1 LKIWDVFLLSVALA
15 ALYQGQLIFRRGGAR
30 RRIFA
35 VMLMVDGLAA
45 LLGFAAFRDS
55 ETAADA
61 PLIASVAL
69 GAFVFLVLVPP
80 RLRWLARWATRHDH
94 LGLALH
100 LLGAHELLQPGM
112 GAREEREA
120 LSAFAE
126 LRQGKTERA
135 VEALRLARAEAR
147 DPMQRRAVDERI
159 VFAYLTARR
168 WRSAVEHFERSI
180 EAQPGPI
187 SANVLVEVL
196 RAYGE
201 LGERA
206 RAADLMT
213 RIEDSGLTSEPQL
226 EQLVARARMVFL
238 AFAGRAAAVE
248 AMVAPRGSLAQMPPS
263 ARAYWIGVARREA
276 GDAAGA
282 RIALTTAVQASAGD
296 ARARSIAADELAE
309 LDKDET
315 PPEPLPEEIARLADR
330 VGERA
335 VLAPTPRAQGA
346 PVPQLDGVSW
356 RQVPVT
362 VTLIGVNL
370 AVAALVQALLG
381 SSTDSFVMVRAGA
394 NAHALTQGGEW
405 WRLVSSMF
413 LHFGA
418 LHLAVN
424 MYGLW
429 VLGRV
434 VEQIH
439 GRRRY
444 FVVYMIAGIGGSL
457 ASLYLG
463 QYLSIGHRAVG
474 ISAGASG
481 AIFGV
486 LGAAIAEFALR
497 RKAYPEAWRRAV
509 LGNLVFLAAAN
520 VFIGQAI
527 QGIDQAAHLGG
538 LVSGALAGALLAPR
552 GAFGRLKVARPIV
565 AVLAATGV
573 ALLAATAWAVVRDN
587 GWHRHSVAGWS
598 VEEPGFDRF
607 VMMPFAAS
615 DISDDALL
623 ADTMDAFVQASARA
637 GTRITDLEDARPVV
651 HVDGWVTREQRG
663 TAHEDHESGP
673 VRVVAAVRR
682 APDGSRLLVTF
693 VAPERDLDSY
703 LRVARRVLSSA
714 RAPE

>member
-1 LKIWDVFLLSVALA
+1 LRIWDVFLLSVALA

-30 RRIFA
+30 RRTFA
-35 VMLMVDGLAA
+35 VMLMIDGLAS

-55 ETAADA
+55 ETAGDA

-94 LGLALH
+94 LSLALR
-100 LLGAHELLQPGM
+100 LLGVHELLQPGM

-126 LRQGKTERA
+126 LREGKTERA
-135 VEALRLARAEAR
+135 VEALRLAKAEAR
-147 DPMQRRAVDERI
+147 DPLQRRAVDERI

-168 WRSAVEHFERSI
+168 WRPAVEHFERSI
-180 EAQPGPI
+180 EAQAGPI

-206 RAADLMT
+206 RAADLMK
-213 RIEDSGLTSEPQL
+213 RIEDSGLTQEPQL
-226 EQLVARARMVFL
+226 EPLVARARMVFL

-248 AMVAPRGSLAQMPPS
+248 AMVAPRGSLAMMPPS

-309 LDKDET
+309 LDKDDS

-346 PVPQLDGVSW
+346 PVPQLDGVAW

-362 VTLIGVNL
+362 AGLIAANL
-370 AVAALVQALLG
+370 AVAVAVQVLLG
-381 SSTDSFVMVRAGA
+381 SSTDPLVMVRAGA
-394 NAHALTQGGEW
+394 NAHSLTQGGEW

-413 LHFGA
+413 LHFGL

-439 GRRRY
+439 GPRRY
-444 FVVYMIAGIGGSL
+444 FVVYLVAGIGGSL
-457 ASLYLG
+457 ASLFFGHYLAFG
-463 QYLSIGHRAVG
+463 RPIADL
-474 ISAGASG
+474 SAGASG
-481 AIFGV
+481 AIFGI

-527 QGIDQAAHLGG
+527 PGIDQAAHLGG
-538 LVSGALAGALLAPR
+538 LLSGALVGALLAPR
-552 GAFGRLKVARPIV
+552 GRFGRLRTARV
-565 AVLAATGV
+565 LSTVLAVAGV
-573 ALLAATAWAVVRDN
+573 LLLAGTAFAVVRTDGWHRQSFEGWSVDKPSYDGFRLAVMHDPDVADEALLAQELKDYVDET
-587 GWHRHSVAGWS
+587 
-598 VEEPGFDRF
+598 
-607 VMMPFAAS
+607 
-615 DISDDALL
+615 
-623 ADTMDAFVQASARA
+623 ARA
-637 GTRITDLEDARPVV
+637 GQRITELEDARSVV
-651 HVDGWVTREQRG
+651 RVPGWVTHEQRG
-663 TAHEDHESGP
+663 AIRDGDESEP
-673 VRVVAAVRR
+673 VRVVVALRR
-682 APDGSRLLVTF
+682 GPDGSRLLVSF
-693 VAPERDLDSY
+693 AAPERDLDSY
-703 LRVARRVLSSA
+703 VLAARRVLSSV